1 MEIASPPI
9 SRSASG
15 IETFMIESACS
26 VLLRKSSALSLR
38 SLRLCGSSVGSANV
52 YRRDAENAEEAQRR
66 DRVNH
71 YGATYP
77 ELNREQ

>member
-1 MEIASPPI
+1 MEITSPLIASKA
-9 SRSASG
+9 SA
-15 IETFMIESACS
+15 IETFMIESVCS
-26 VLLRKSSALSLR
+26 VLLRKSSALSL

-71 YGATYP
+71 YAATYP